1 MRFLYHP
8 LYLEPTKYPLWRS
21 CRVWKFFRLFP
32 LPPPKKN
39 IPGQPIP
46 ITSACFKARTAFNT
60 TAFFGAG
67 WSFFGN
73 GKISYGSWR
82 LNDYKCFEGG
92 RFFFEKKIAQI
103 INGVFFLGLKTRQKV
118 AAQKKGR
125 QFNIPQVLKLHPFS
139 CITYDWISR
148 PVDPP
153 PTALFFVSSCLRW
166 RSWLENGF
174 RLHGLK
180 VHKAVRPF
188 RDSNF
193 RTLGF
198 PQKKNPGPELGN
210 PDRKS
215 RWCWWC

>member
-1 MRFLYHP
+1 M
-8 LYLEPTKYPLWRS
+8 S
-21 CRVWKFFRLFP
+21 Q
-32 LPPPKKN
+32 KKN

-153 PTALFFVSSCLRW
+153 PTALFLCLLAW
-166 RSWLENGF
+166 DDD
-174 RLHGLK
+174 HGLK
-180 VHKAVRPF
+180 MDFDCMDWRSTRLSGLLGIQTSGP
-188 RDSNF
+188 S
-193 RTLGF
+193 GF
-198 PQKKNPGPELGN
+198 PPKKKPVQSWETQIAKVDGADGAKQLI
-210 PDRKS
+210 PDGKLI
-215 RWCWWC
+215 